1 MMKKEKLHKK
11 PEPQQLEFTE
21 SLGKETGEIQTHSI
35 NSSFDSFKVVET
47 VADLQMDLVRRFFKQ
62 IENAGRISFT
72 DDPVV
77 NLRKIGLLK
86 DDQVSLAA
94 LLLFGDHHTG
104 IHVVRYKTKDVILE
118 ELMIRSPLMLAVD
131 EAITFIKKCIAGPDE
146 FAGELRQ
153 RTIWPYPLPV
163 LRELLLNAIIHKDYR
178 NPKEI
183 TVKIFDDRIRFANPG
198 TLMGNLSPG
207 KLLKGEYAA
216 MHRNNLL
223 ADAFYLLGE
232 VEKSGK
238 GFLQIRDSLKNSPEI
253 RLSLEARYG
262 ATFVGLTISENE
274 K

>member
-1 MMKKEKLHKK
+1 V
-11 PEPQQLEFTE
+11 
-21 SLGKETGEIQTHSI
+21 SQTL
-35 NSSFDSFKVVET
+35 
-47 VADLQMDLVRRFFKQ
+47 ADLRMDLTEDFFRK
-62 IENAGRISFT
+62 IEAAGRISLSN
-72 DDPVV
+72 DPAE

-86 DDQVSLAA
+86 DDQVTFAA
-94 LLLFGDHHTG
+94 LLLFGEHHTA
-104 IHVVRYKTKDVILE
+104 IHVVRYKTKDEILE

-198 TLMGNLSPG
+198 TPMGNLTPRM
-207 KLLKGEYAA
+207 LLKGEYAA
-216 MHRNNLL
+216 MHRNKLL
-223 ADAFYLLGE
+223 AEAFYLLGE

-238 GFLQIRDSLKNSPEI
+238 GFLQIRDALKDSPEI
-253 RLSLEARYG
+253 MLSMEARYG